1 MSDKQKPR
9 RPLTKPRWSK
19 EEDDIIRQY
28 YATEGSAVYKRMS
41 GRTKAACILRAKNIG
56 IVCNKEV
63 RYQRENTWTEEEL
76 AILQEYYPIEG
87 RNVSERLPNRTASQC
102 SAKANS
108 MKIHMLGAKKSH
120 YRWTPEDDETL
131 KRYYPIEGEACFT
144 RFPYRT
150 YRACRTRAKLFG
162 LAELRLVPWTAEEDR
177 ILIENYPTMRAK
189 VTKLLPGR
197 SQAACCQRACILNIA
212 KRRSSRR

>member
-1 MSDKQKPR
+1 MSEKQKPR

-108 MKIHMLGAKKSH
+108 MKIHLLGAKKSH
-120 YRWTPEDDETL
+120 YRWTHVL
-131 KRYYPIEGEACFT
+131 HASHIARIAH
-144 RFPYRT
+144 
-150 YRACRTRAKLFG
+150 
-162 LAELRLVPWTAEEDR
+162 AELVRNYLDW
-177 ILIENYPTMRAK
+177 LNCGLFLGQQKKIEF
-189 VTKLLPGR
+189 
-197 SQAACCQRACILNIA
+197 
-212 KRRSSRR
+212 